1 MIPTYMTSSS
11 SSPFPFDLNYTT
23 ADQYD
28 DDQNPNLFFTSS
40 SNYQAAASSSSNN
53 NHPSSSHLF
62 LNYDPQFYQPPAPNA
77 NDNWGSYD
85 NMEAKKG
92 QAESGH
98 NKWRKEEEKYENEGE
113 KSPEKVMMMPAK
125 MKLVKKVRSSSD
137 RANMEVVKINVSAT
151 KIEDHHQK
159 GPSLSSSLE
168 TDHSSHSSSSNNG
181 GNGNNNNNNN
191 VLIVRVCADCNTT
204 KTPLWRSGPKGPKS
218 LCNACGIRQRK
229 ARRAMAAANGGANG
243 TAPSSPSTL
252 KLKVQKTTVAKSNN
266 NYPSHHQQPLK
277 KRCKFVTAAEAS
289 AAPSSSDAA
298 KNGVEDFLKKLSNS
312 LALHRVFPQDEKDA
326 AILLM
331 AISCG
336 LVHG

>member
-1 MIPTYMTSSS
+1 MIPAYMT
-11 SSPFPFDLNYTT
+11 SPFPFDLNYST
-23 ADQYD
+23 ADHYD
-28 DDQNPNLFFTSS
+28 DDNNNDGDDQNPKLFFTSS
-40 SNYQAAASSSSNN
+40 SNYQPPPHAPSN
-53 NHPSSSHLF
+53 SSSHLF
-62 LNYDPQFYQPPAPNA
+62 LNYDPQFYQPPALNA

-85 NMEAKKG
+85 MEAKKG

-98 NKWRKEEEKYENEGE
+98 NKRRKEDEKYENEGE
-113 KSPEKVMMMPAK
+113 KGAEKVMVMPAK
-125 MKLVKKVRSSSD
+125 MKLVKKVRSS
-137 RANMEVVKINVSAT
+137 NMENVSAT

-159 GPSLSSSLE
+159 GPSLVSSSLE
-168 TDHSSHSSSSNNG
+168 TDHSSNSSSSNNG
-181 GNGNNNNNNN
+181 GNNGNN
-191 VLIVRVCADCNTT
+191 VPIVRVCADCNTT

-229 ARRAMAAANGGANG
+229 ARRAMAAAAAAAASANGGANG
-243 TAPSSPSTL
+243 TAPSSSPSTL
-252 KLKVQKTTVAKSNN
+252 KLKVQKTTAKSNN
-266 NYPSHHQQPLK
+266 NYPLK
-277 KRCKFVTAAEAS
+277 KRCKFVTATAEAS
-289 AAPSSSDAA
+289 APSSAAAA